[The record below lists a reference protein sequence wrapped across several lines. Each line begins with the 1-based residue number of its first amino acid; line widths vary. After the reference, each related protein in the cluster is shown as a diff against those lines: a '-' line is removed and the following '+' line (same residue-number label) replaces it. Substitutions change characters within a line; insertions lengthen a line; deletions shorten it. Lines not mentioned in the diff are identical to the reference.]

1 MLLQSIHTLSLRKRL
16 GLLVLCA
23 VVGVLAIAAGFL
35 LSERALLMDE
45 RAQSVRQTVESAH
58 SLVAR
63 FHARAQAGQ
72 MTDAQARTEAMDA
85 LRAMRYSG
93 SEYFWVN
100 DMAPRM
106 VMHPVRPELDGKD
119 LSGMADPNG
128 LHLFV
133 EFVDVVKA
141 RGGGLVYYMWPKPG
155 HDEPVRKASYVIGFA
170 PWGWVIGSGV
180 YVDTV
185 EATFL
190 QRGATFGGV
199 ALLLAALLLL
209 IGMVISRGLL
219 RQIGGE
225 PGPAA
230 EATQRMARGDLSC
243 DIPLASHS
251 EGSLLHAIR
260 AMRDSFAGIVTEV
273 RGGTSAIVQSS
284 HQIASGSA
292 DLASRTEYQASSLEE
307 TAASMEEFTATVRQN
322 ADNAAEASSLVAS
335 TASTATRGG
344 EVVERVVTT
353 MGDVQAASRKIV
365 EIVSVIDSIAAQ
377 TNILALNAAV
387 EAARA
392 GEQGRGFAVVAG
404 EVRALAQRSGA
415 AAREVRQLIDA
426 STASVEAGTALV
438 AQAGA
443 TMREVVQGVQEVT
456 RIIDEI
462 ATASREQSDGVEQ
475 INQAVSSMDQMTQQN
490 AALVGDSANA
500 AESLNAQ
507 AERLEALVSVFKVG
521 TPSAIVVLEAEP
533 APSHAR
539 GPLVWREQ
547 GA

>member
-1 MLLQSIHTLSLRKRL
+1 MLLQSIHKLSLRKRL
-16 GLLVLCA
+16 GLLVVCA

-119 LSGMADPNG
+119 LAGMADPNG

-133 EFVDVVKA
+133 EFVNVVKA
-141 RGGGLVYYMWPKPG
+141 QGGGLVYYMWPKPG

-273 RGGTSAIVQSS
+273 RGGTNAIVQSS
-284 HQIASGSA
+284 HQMPRAAPTWRRAPNTRPARWKKPRPPWRSSPPPCA
-292 DLASRTEYQASSLEE
+292 RTPTTPRKPPAWWPARPAPPRVAARSWSASSPPW
-307 TAASMEEFTATVRQN
+307 ATCRPRR
-322 ADNAAEASSLVAS
+322 ARSWKSSRSS
-335 TASTATRGG
+335 TASPRRPT
-344 EVVERVVTT
+344 
-353 MGDVQAASRKIV
+353 SW
-365 EIVSVIDSIAAQ
+365 
-377 TNILALNAAV
+377 
-387 EAARA
+387 
-392 GEQGRGFAVVAG
+392 
-404 EVRALAQRSGA
+404 
-415 AAREVRQLIDA
+415 
-426 STASVEAGTALV
+426 
-438 AQAGA
+438 
-443 TMREVVQGVQEVT
+443 
-456 RIIDEI
+456 
-462 ATASREQSDGVEQ
+462 
-475 INQAVSSMDQMTQQN
+475 
-490 AALVGDSANA
+490 
-500 AESLNAQ
+500 
-507 AERLEALVSVFKVG
+507 
-521 TPSAIVVLEAEP
+521 P
-533 APSHAR
+533 
-539 GPLVWREQ
+539 
-547 GA
+547 